1 MRERIGDTMNCKI
14 SFIINL
20 VCVAVLSSITILNKV
35 NLLHTVLRI
44 AVIAGL
50 SVFSYLNYK
59 DIMKIKED

>member
-1 MRERIGDTMNCKI
+1 MNCKV

-44 AVIAGL
+44 AVIGGL

-59 DIMKIKED
+59 DIIKIKED